1 MEKSLF
7 CCMNMQVAQK
17 LIQLLEEAV
26 LATGLDSWIQCVIE
40 LYTAGHKQADNT
52 VN

>member
-1 MEKSLF
+1 LF
-7 CCMNMQVAQK
+7 
-17 LIQLLEEAV
+17 LQLV
-26 LATGLDSWIQCVIE
+26 WILGCNVKTRVGACVIE